1 MTTHRISKPASRLPK
16 MRHATKGMSHDADY
30 LKNPA
35 YFLPSLLGPVWFDL
49 INLMLPSLMS
59 TGLTYFFT

>member
-1 MTTHRISKPASRLPK
+1 
-16 MRHATKGMSHDADY
+16 
-30 LKNPA
+30 
-35 YFLPSLLGPVWFDL
+35 LPSLLGPVWFDL